1 MSLKNTIKKVLSE
14 ELINFDKY
22 SKMEKGIK
30 KLVDNQVAEYSSAL
44 PENYYGVVV
53 DIYDSNY
60 GKICYV
66 TFLYKKPFEEDD
78 VLSYDAGLHRKIKN
92 NIKGLFTDFFS
103 NVSFSRSTIESYLP
117 HKIWYDSQK
126 RKSKD

>member
-1 MSLKNTIKKVLSE
+1 MSLKDTIKKVLSE

-30 KLVDNQVAEYSSAL
+30 KLVDNQVARYSSAL
-44 PENYYGVVV
+44 PENFYGVVV
-53 DIYDSNY
+53 DIYDSKY
-60 GKICYV
+60 GKICYI
-66 TFLYKKPFEEDD
+66 TFLYKKPFKDND
-78 VLSYDAGLHRKIKN
+78 VLSFDFGLPKRIKKD
-92 NIKGLFTDFFS
+92 IKEMFTDFFQDIS
-103 NVSFSRSTIESYLP
+103 ISRSTIDSYLP

>member
-22 SKMEKGIK
+22 SKMEMSIK
-30 KLVDNQVAEYSSAL
+30 KFVDNQVAKYSLSL

-53 DIYDSNY
+53 DIYDSKY
-60 GKICYV
+60 GKVCHV
-66 TFLYKKPFEEDD
+66 TFLYKKPFEDND
-78 VLSYDAGLHRKIKN
+78 VLSFDAGLPRKIRKD
-92 NIKGLFTDFFS
+92 IKELFTDFFS
-103 NVSFSRSTIESYLP
+103 SISMSRSTIDSYLP

-126 RKSKD
+126 RKSKE